1 MLSFFLVCG
10 AAMAMDGIR
19 SDGVVPAPGQGGGG
33 VVLTQATPLTQGV
46 GNATLFGL
54 TGQIGVAEDIAL
66 DLTVGWQG
74 SDLVGGELR
83 AQVPLLGR
91 RDEPRLTLLAGIDTG
106 ANLGSLD
113 GGVPW
118 WPVAG
123 LVAGVDLPA
132 DFRLHAG
139 LEGDWYVSDRI
150 DGLWFEPTV
159 GASWRP
165 GIGQHVALLIDL
177 EAAARLDPGFD
188 QTALGPTLTL
198 GLTGR

>member
-1 MLSFFLVCG
+1 MFSLFLVCG

-19 SDGVVPAPGQGGGG
+19 TDGVVPAVGQGGGG
-33 VVLTQATPLTQGV
+33 VVLTQATPISGGV
-46 GNATLFGL
+46 QNATLFGL

-66 DLTVGWQG
+66 DLTMGWQG

-83 AQVPLLGR
+83 VQLPLLGR
-91 RDEPRLTLLAGIDTG
+91 RDEPRLSLLAGVDTG

-113 GGVPW
+113 GVPPW
-118 WPVAG
+118 WAV
-123 LVAGVDLPA
+123 VGVVTGVNLPA

-139 LEGDWYVSDRI
+139 VEGDWKVGDGI
-150 DGLWFEPTV
+150 DGLWFEPAI

-165 GIGQHVALLIDL
+165 GLGKHLAAVIDL
-177 EAAARLDPGFD
+177 EAAGQIDPGFD
-188 QTALGPTLTL
+188 RTALGPTLTL